1 MSLILPLLLDLSISL
16 PTSGRVARS
25 TSFRRRSVCPYP
37 PQFHTA
43 AHALTTLCEQTRIE
57 RGKRKRGSERERL
70 IQTVALVLFSLSS
83 LSFSPPPFGPTIFL
97 PPENL
102 PFHAGRRGRG
112 GGRGVR
118 SVRTGRFKWTVGCV
132 IRM

>member
-1 MSLILPLLLDLSISL
+1 M
-16 PTSGRVARS
+16 
-25 TSFRRRSVCPYP
+25 
-37 PQFHTA
+37 
-43 AHALTTLCEQTRIE
+43 
-57 RGKRKRGSERERL
+57 SERERL
-70 IQTVALVLFSLSS
+70 IQTVALVLFSFSS

-118 SVRTGRFKWTVGCV
+118 SVRTGGFKGTGGCV
-132 IRM
+132 IRMRMIPSMLQEKWGSNTIKRGKYLCKREYACAEWQTILITYPVHVVVGEMDRGGQ